1 MSDVNPNNKS
11 IGILNLLS
19 KAFFIKGSKFSPIMD
34 LKILEIINPPTID
47 TTNK

>member
-19 KAFFIKGSKFSPIMD
+19 KAFFIKFPPILD